1 MNRENISWYILY
13 LFSWMAYFIYPLI
26 EVFLILLI
34 FGLFMLFEE
43 KKDITK
49 SSLNG
54 KQIDKLII
62 DNDFNKNI
70 NKLLAMRKVYNKL
83 SFFAAI
89 YLISFIG
96 IKTYLMEYKL
106 CSLILLNKIS
116 IFGVILFILIC
127 FFLIKEIKII
137 QKLEILL
144 NRANEIKNRK
154 LYKLER
160 FLLNYISLYSTQLFT
175 GDEISP
181 IRDIIINH
189 LILFIHSIFNF
200 ITI

>member
-1 MNRENISWYILY
+1 MNKENISWYILY
-13 LFSWMAYFIYPLI
+13 LFSWIAYFIYPLI

-49 SSLNG
+49 SALNG
-54 KQIDKLII
+54 KQIDKLVT

-70 NKLLAMRKVYNKL
+70 NKLLAMRKIYNKL
-83 SFFAAI
+83 SFFAVI

-106 CSLILLNKIS
+106 CPLILLNKIS

-127 FFLIKEIKII
+127 LFLVKEIKII
-137 QKLEILL
+137 QRLEILL
-144 NRANEIKNRK
+144 NRANEIKNKK

-160 FLLNYISLYSTQLFT
+160 FLLNYISLYSTQLFA

-181 IRDIIINH
+181 IRDMIMNH

>member
-13 LFSWMAYFIYPLI
+13 LFSWIAYFIYPLI

-89 YLISFIG
+89 YLVSFIG

-106 CSLILLNKIS
+106 CPLILLNKIS
-116 IFGVILFILIC
+116 IFGVVLFILIC

>member
-96 IKTYLMEYKL
+96 IKTYLIEYKL
-106 CSLILLNKIS
+106 CPLILLNKIS
-116 IFGVILFILIC
+116 IFGVVLFILIC

>member
-13 LFSWMAYFIYPLI
+13 LFSWIAYFIYPLI

-89 YLISFIG
+89 YLVSFIG
-96 IKTYLMEYKL
+96 IKTYLMEYKI
-106 CSLILLNKIS
+106 CPLILLNKIS
-116 IFGVILFILIC
+116 IFGVVLFILIC

>member
-13 LFSWMAYFIYPLI
+13 LFSWIAYFIYPLI

-70 NKLLAMRKVYNKL
+70 NKLLAMRKIYNKL

-89 YLISFIG
+89 YLVSFIG
-96 IKTYLMEYKL
+96 IKTYLMEYKI
-106 CSLILLNKIS
+106 CPLILLNKIS
-116 IFGVILFILIC
+116 IFGVVLFILIC
-127 FFLIKEIKII
+127 LFLTKEIKII

-160 FLLNYISLYSTQLFT
+160 FLLNYISLYSTQLFA

-181 IRDIIINH
+181 IRDIIMNH

>member
-13 LFSWMAYFIYPLI
+13 LFSWIAYFIYPLI

-70 NKLLAMRKVYNKL
+70 NKLLAMRKIYNKL

-89 YLISFIG
+89 YLVSFIG
-96 IKTYLMEYKL
+96 IKTYLMEYKI
-106 CSLILLNKIS
+106 CPLILLNKIS
-116 IFGVILFILIC
+116 IFGVVLFILIC